1 MPRFLTMSLTEL
13 LGKKGLYLVL
23 AVSVAWLG
31 WMAVQAN
38 AESGGRL
45 ASILFLGY

>member
-1 MPRFLTMSLTEL
+1 MPRYLTMSLTEL

-23 AVSVAWLG
+23 AVSVVWLG
-31 WMAVQAN
+31 WIVVQAD

-45 ASILFLGY
+45 LPALFLGQ